1 MKSLADK
8 CVQGYNEAEKHKALG
23 RPGIDPRMAAKQK
36 KKPIVAEPNAPRQ
49 EADPIVFPTS
59 MTGSKPKARS
69 TASELKKT
77 RTAEAE
83 ARKRKHP
90 EASPTAPSKKKRK
103 TKKERDAPTEPLI
116 VEPISMVH
124 PDAEPQERQLTIHE
138 PALTEAHEAED
149 FLAADPIAAE
159 DIGHHDHVEDDAVLP
174 QLEHQQVS
182 SPVLMHSEL
191 ISIGR
196 PLTPIA

>member
-8 CVQGYNEAEKHKALG
+8 CVQAYNEAEKRKALG
-23 RPGIDPRMAAKQK
+23 RPGIDPRMAAKNK
-36 KKPIVAEPNAPRQ
+36 KKPIVTEPLAPRQ

-90 EASPTAPSKKKRK
+90 EASPIAPSKKKRK
-103 TKKERDAPTEPLI
+103 TKKERAAPTEPLI
-116 VEPISMVH
+116 VEPISMVR
-124 PDAEPQERQLTIHE
+124 PDAEHQLTIHE
-138 PALTEAHEAED
+138 PAFIEAHEAED
-149 FLAADPIAAE
+149 FPAADPIAAE
-159 DIGHHDHVEDDAVLP
+159 DIGQHDHVEDGAVLP
-174 QLEHQQVS
+174 QLEN
-182 SPVLMHSEL
+182 SEL
-191 ISIGR
+191 IRIGR
-196 PLTPIA
+196 L

>member
-1 MKSLADK
+1 
-8 CVQGYNEAEKHKALG
+8 
-23 RPGIDPRMAAKQK
+23 
-36 KKPIVAEPNAPRQ
+36 
-49 EADPIVFPTS
+49 

-90 EASPTAPSKKKRK
+90 EASATAPSKKKRK
-103 TKKERDAPTEPLI
+103 TKKEQAAPTEPLI

-124 PDAEPQERQLTIHE
+124 PDADPQECQLTVHE
-138 PALTEAHEAED
+138 PAFTEAHEAED
-149 FLAADPIAAE
+149 FPAADPIAAE
-159 DIGHHDHVEDDAVLP
+159 DIGQHDNVEDGAVLP
-174 QLEHQQVS
+174 QN
-182 SPVLMHSEL
+182 SEL